1 MDTYRCVCQNDDG
14 QNDGKEWIGDMPIEL
29 EFPVVRILQD
39 EFHVIDE
46 VFTGLVRLADRKLT
60 Y

>member
-1 MDTYRCVCQNDDG
+1 
-14 QNDGKEWIGDMPIEL
+14 MPIEL